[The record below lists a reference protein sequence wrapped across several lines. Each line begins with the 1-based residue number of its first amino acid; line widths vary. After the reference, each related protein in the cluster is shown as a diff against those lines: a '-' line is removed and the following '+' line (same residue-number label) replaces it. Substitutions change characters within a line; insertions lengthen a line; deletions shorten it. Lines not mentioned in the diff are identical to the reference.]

1 MYGAIIGDIVG
12 SRFEFNNIKTKD
24 FELFHPGCSFTDDT
38 VMTLAV
44 AQAIMR
50 FSTAGT
56 KFKQE
61 LVRSMKELGHAYPG
75 AGYGSRFKRWLY
87 SNRSKPYKSY
97 GNGSAMRASAC
108 GWIASTRKEAIDLGY
123 DSAAVTHNHPDGLDG
138 AVLVSEFIWIARN
151 GGSKE
156 DVRKRVDNVYGVNF
170 TLDGIR
176 PTYVFD
182 ESCQGTVPQAVV
194 AFLES
199 ESFEDA
205 IRNAISIGGDS
216 DTLAAI
222 TGSVAEAY
230 YGVPEE
236 MKNRARTYLDS
247 RLLSILDAYDDM
259 VGYRRRFTLRTGI
272 TPL

>member
-259 VGYRRRFTLRTGI
+259 VGYGRRFTLRTGI